1 MSISSINSQSG
12 FQIPVS
18 TGGRGE
24 GKLPENAAATR
35 LQGADTGVTTTA
47 INKRATILGAQ
58 KADSS
63 RSEKQ
68 ADQSQEPDRKTLTE
82 AVEKIERFV
91 QSATSD
97 VSFSVDEESGI
108 RVVKVV
114 DKESK
119 EVIRQMPS
127 KEVLELAK
135 ALDKLQGLMI
145 KQTA

>member
-24 GKLPENAAATR
+24 GKLPEDAAVAR
-35 LQGADTGVTTTA
+35 VLGADGSAATTA
-47 INKRATILGAQ
+47 IDKRATVLGTQ

-68 ADQSQEPDRKTLTE
+68 ADQSQEPDQKTLTD
-82 AVEKIERFV
+82 AVEKVKRFV
-91 QSATSD
+91 QSAASD
-97 VSFSVDEESGI
+97 VSFSVDDESGI

-114 DKESK
+114 DKETK

-127 KEVLELAK
+127 KEVVELAK

>member
-24 GKLPENAAATR
+24 GKLPEDAAVAR
-35 LQGADTGVTTTA
+35 VQGADAGTA
-47 INKRATILGAQ
+47 ASAIDKRASILGTQ
-58 KADSS
+58 KSNTS
-63 RSEKQ
+63 RSEKET
-68 ADQSQEPDRKTLTE
+68 DQSQEPDQKTLTD
-82 AVEKIERFV
+82 AVEKVKRFV
-91 QSATSD
+91 QSAASD
-97 VSFSVDEESGI
+97 VSFSVDDESGI

-114 DKESK
+114 DKETK
-119 EVIRQMPS
+119 EIIRQMPS
-127 KEVLELAK
+127 KEVVELAK